1 MKLLVFAAE
10 LCLCQEV
17 LWREN
22 RPVFCVA
29 GLVHWHA
36 DPGGSGW
43 RVCLPLRSLHNGLQ
57 PSQVSVNVPCLPV
70 LEQGAQLIA
79 PTSLLSKEICEA
91 NTTIM
96 CPMCEDTCKPWTLS
110 DSCVYAKVG
119 ALLAFLGFPLS
130 LTSLHTGAG
139 PARPKHR
146 ANIRLG

>member
-1 MKLLVFAAE
+1 MV
-10 LCLCQEV
+10 
-17 LWREN
+17 
-22 RPVFCVA
+22 

-57 PSQVSVNVPCLPV
+57 PSQVSLKERLALAV
-70 LEQGAQLIA
+70 LVQDVQLIVLT
-79 PTSLLSKEICEA
+79 PSLLSKEICEA

-119 ALLAFLGFPLS
+119 AFLKSSGFLFLTRPRTTSSSSSKSYKCLFEKRRNRFNDETGSSAKQILDLS
-130 LTSLHTGAG
+130 DFSD
-139 PARPKHR
+139 
-146 ANIRLG
+146 

>member
-57 PSQVSVNVPCLPV
+57 PSQVSVNAV
-70 LEQGAQLIA
+70 LARARAGRAA
-79 PTSLLSKEICEA
+79 
-91 NTTIM
+91 
-96 CPMCEDTCKPWTLS
+96 DRS
-110 DSCVYAKVG
+110 DFSPQQRD
-119 ALLAFLGFPLS
+119 L
-130 LTSLHTGAG
+130 
-139 PARPKHR
+139 
-146 ANIRLG
+146 